1 MSNYY
6 NKRDAKVRMSEE
18 LRKLGWEIYGYK
30 ADESDLMT
38 DYYSPANWDGIATK
52 NGYTLVVDCSYSAEE
67 KEITRYNPNYISM
80 SEADRNKI
88 NSLKN
93 MTVTKGATDGEAEN
107 AQKLIE
113 KINAKY
119 EGQTE
124 SRYEVVG
131 TIPAHLGNPTRAM
144 WHIEKDGCL
153 VDKGNALTFIANIP
167 DSYEYDINTMQFTER
182 YKKVWS
188 WVNGERVEEER
199 KLGEE
204 TLKDVKKFKALMLRF
219 ERIANCGNSCG
230 DGTTETEKAY
240 QEQNANEKMVKKTFT
255 KVKKVIKPVK
265 VDRNFVQVG
274 DYVNYTGRNKTICY
288 WLVTDVDE
296 KRGTFT
302 YQSTGKKYQEVKNCR
317 RYYNNIS
324 KLDQYEI
331 FELKEVEEVTTEE
344 KWVKEKVKKTV
355 KKETV
360 KTKSAETMTTEKDI
374 TIDCKVK
381 FNEDKNG
388 IELLFN
394 EKPSQE
400 VREKLK
406 SNGLRYSKF
415 NKLWYCKDTPE
426 TRQKLTS
433 IGVLKEDIETDMQ
446 EKTNIDNIE
455 NINKNIACDAGLKEE
470 IAEITIDID
479 DINLDMDLEGLFDN
493 IEIENNNRL
502 NKEDQEKMNQFDEIL
517 KDLQKNGQK
526 YIDFYRENKLYNYS
540 SRSENNKEEV
550 KISIWS
556 FEENFVEKVLFKE
569 IENLINNVIYYFKEK
584 YNVKLEYKE
593 HSKDYSLSSRIT
605 KAEENFKY
613 FMNIK
618 IDDIVND
625 IFEEMG
631 GMSFNDKSLDE
642 SKSAILG
649 ACRSYNRTLTDVK
662 GVNVNISDFLY
673 YDVWG
678 KDWGEYRNTS
688 QEKIIH
694 LFKLISYEN
703 TNELSNNYEFITTPL
718 NNYNNK
724 FIGEYEINDSIL
736 KSFKTFKN
744 GKIQLKFNSGS
755 QALSFAKK
763 YLGYQE

>member
-6 NKRDAKVRMSEE
+6 EKRDAKVRMSEE
-18 LRKLGWEIYGYK
+18 LRKLGWKIYGYK
-30 ADESDLMT
+30 PNESDSMT

-52 NGYTLVVDCSYSAEE
+52 NGYTLVVDCSYSADE
-67 KEITRYNPNYISM
+67 KEITRYNPNYINM

-93 MTVTKGATDGEAEN
+93 MTVTKGATNGEAEN

-124 SRYEVVG
+124 SKYEVIG
-131 TIPAHLGNPTRAM
+131 TIPAHLGNPNRAM

-240 QEQNANEKMVKKTFT
+240 QEQNEAEKMVKKTFT
-255 KVKKVIKPVK
+255 KVKKVVKLKEIKR
-265 VDRNFVQVG
+265 DNCLEVG
-274 DYVNYTGRNKTICY
+274 DIVNCTSGACRITEVEENLYRSVKIGS
-288 WLVTDVDE
+288 
-296 KRGTFT
+296 KRGG
-302 YQSTGKKYQEVKNCR
+302 YKDSKKIMWTLNKKSFDNSLL
-317 RYYNNIS
+317 NGT
-324 KLDQYEI
+324 
-331 FELKEVEEVTTEE
+331 LKVFNKVEVEEVTSEE

-355 KKETV
+355 KQETA
-360 KTKSAETMTTEKDI
+360 KTESAETMTTEKNI
-374 TIDCKVK
+374 TIECNVN
-381 FNEDKNG
+381 FNKEKNG
-388 IELLFN
+388 IELSFS

-400 VREKLK
+400 VREILK

-415 NKLWYCKDTPE
+415 NILWYCKDTKE
-426 TRQKLTS
+426 AREKLTS
-433 IGVLKEDIETDMQ
+433 IGLLKEDIKTDIQ
-446 EKTNIDNIE
+446 EKTNNDTNT
-455 NINKNIACDAGLKEE
+455 NVNKNVACDTGLKEE
-470 IAEITIDID
+470 VAEMTINTD
-479 DINLDMDLEGLFDN
+479 DINIDMDLEGLFDN

-556 FEENFVEKVLFKE
+556 FEENFVQKVLFKE

-593 HSKDYSLSSRIT
+593 HSKDYSLDSRIA

-613 FMNIK
+613 FMNIA
-618 IDDIVND
+618 IDDILND

-631 GMSFNDKSLDE
+631 GMSFNDKALDE
-642 SKSAILG
+642 SKSVIINS
-649 ACRSYNRTLTDVK
+649 CKRCTDVR
-662 GVNVNISDFLY
+662 GINVNVADFLY
-673 YDVWG
+673 YDSFYTQYG
-678 KDWGEYRNTS
+678 NYQNRHE
-688 QEKIIH
+688 EKIIH
-694 LFKLISYEN
+694 LFKLVSYEN
-703 TNELSNNYEFITTPL
+703 TGELVNNYEYITKPL
-718 NNYNNK
+718 NSHDNK

-744 GKIQLKFNSGS
+744 GKVQLKFNSGS